1 MEEVDELE
9 LMVERVA
16 GLDLGK
22 AELVA
27 CVRVPHPSK
36 PGRRM
41 QEIRT
46 YRTTTAQLLE
56 LAAWLRVQRVQ
67 RVVMESTGDY
77 WKGVYYL
84 LEAEGFDCWLVNAR
98 DVKNLPGRAKTD
110 TLDSVWLAKVAE
122 RGMCSPSLVHPP
134 EIRRLRDLTRYR
146 RALVGDRSR
155 EMQRAEKLLEDA
167 QIKISAVLSEV
178 HGVSG
183 RQMMEAL
190 IAGRRDPRTLAKLA
204 RGRAKAKTEQ
214 LEEALRGFFTEH
226 HAVML
231 RMMLDNIDR
240 VSAQIAALDARIE
253 EAVAPFS
260 TQPHIPPGDASQA

>member
-27 CVRVPHPSK
+27 CVRVPHLSK

-77 WKGVYYL
+77 WKGVYFL
-84 LEAEGFDCWLVNAR
+84 LEAEGFQCWLVNAR
-98 DVKNLPGRAKTD
+98 DVKNTPGSGQNRQARRGLVGEGGRAGH
-110 TLDSVWLAKVAE
+110 VPPVA
-122 RGMCSPSLVHPP
+122 GAP
-134 EIRRLRDLTRYR
+134 
-146 RALVGDRSR
+146 A
-155 EMQRAEKLLEDA
+155 
-167 QIKISAVLSEV
+167 
-178 HGVSG
+178 
-183 RQMMEAL
+183 
-190 IAGRRDPRTLAKLA
+190 RDPAAAGLDPIPSCL
-204 RGRAKAKTEQ
+204 GR
-214 LEEALRGFFTEH
+214 
-226 HAVML
+226 
-231 RMMLDNIDR
+231 
-240 VSAQIAALDARIE
+240 
-253 EAVAPFS
+253 
-260 TQPHIPPGDASQA
+260 